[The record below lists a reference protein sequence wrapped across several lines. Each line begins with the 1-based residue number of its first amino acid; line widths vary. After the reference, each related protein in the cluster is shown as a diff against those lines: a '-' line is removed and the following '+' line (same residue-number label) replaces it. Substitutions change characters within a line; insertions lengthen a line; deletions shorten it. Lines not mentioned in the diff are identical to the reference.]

1 MMDKPENIRLAEPED
16 IEPIF
21 WSLYR
26 TYSED
31 NDLGVPISPMAVF
44 RKVEAMCNRQGGLA
58 GVIDGPHGI
67 VASIALQAVPFWFG
81 YDEQPFITEIWCYV
95 VKQYRKEGR
104 FLYDLF
110 NFAEWHRQDMS
121 ESLGYDM
128 VLENAVL
135 STNRLPG
142 LMRLYQQ
149 FYGAPTGGVF
159 WSRGEGQD
167 DVLRHQQQQQHESGD
182 EPSAERVSEHGPN
195 GDASRLANGSQ
206 YRDADRNDSADKR
219 GGSRLLR
226 PARTASEHA
235 RQSAPAT
242 LHRSTG
248 RTAEPESEHSDLGD
262 SGRAGTSRSLFD

>member
-1 MMDKPENIRLAEPED
+1 MDRPDNIRLAEPED

-167 DVLRHQQQQQHESGD
+167 DVLRQQQQQDTRPDAGYGGDDGKLNGSVQSGGPGLLQRPRR
-182 EPSAERVSEHGPN
+182 PSA
-195 GDASRLANGSQ
+195 DAGESTS
-206 YRDADRNDSADKR
+206 
-219 GGSRLLR
+219 
-226 PARTASEHA
+226 PTVH
-235 RQSAPAT
+235 RQS
-242 LHRSTG
+242 RSTSES
-248 RTAEPESEHSDLGD
+248 EPEHSDLGH
-262 SGRAGTSRSLFD
+262 SGRTGASKSLFD